1 MENATRRSSQ
11 PEVLKSLLTPNLLC
25 YEDEIDASILDALFV
40 SMGIDFEMEI
50 IYVILLLCGPGFEHY
65 FIDEMLV
72 TQGSLRHDC
81 NGIEWVHEAIFGAK
95 VAKVNGLYSTCVRPK
110 EFKGRFP
117 NETWTMWLCPKI
129 GRSGSWY
136 HRFLQIREDWL
147 WLWMDLFGQGRQLAV
162 MDSNHGMM
170 KTSAKTEKG
179 SFIDDKWRHYAISF
193 SETGECKVFMDG
205 ELVSTCEMDAPVVGM
220 SRPELAFGNTDKSD
234 GGSSSSYGFIG
245 KVFDVRHYRYCVKD
259 NKVKEMFN
267 EFSKNMGEKTDSK
280 KN

>member
-1 MENATRRSSQ
+1 MKKDILIIIDVRWE
-11 PEVLKSLLTPNLLC
+11 SLVEQGHLAKCLELC
-25 YEDEIDASILDALFV
+25 NCACLF
-40 SMGIDFEMEI
+40 
-50 IYVILLLCGPGFEHY
+50 
-65 FIDEMLV
+65 
-72 TQGSLRHDC
+72 R
-81 NGIEWVHEAIFGAK
+81 
-95 VAKVNGLYSTCVRPK
+95 
-110 EFKGRFP
+110 
-117 NETWTMWLCPKI
+117 
-129 GRSGSWY
+129 Y
-136 HRFLQIREDWL
+136 HRFLQIGADSVE
-147 WLWMDLFGQGRQLAV
+147 LWMDLFGHGRQLAV
-162 MDSNHGMM
+162 MDTSHDMM
-170 KTSAKTEKG
+170 ETVAQTEKG

-220 SRPELAFGNTDKSD
+220 AELSFGNTDKSD